1 MSYEIIFLQPAA
13 EELEAAVSW
22 YEDKK
27 RGLGF
32 DFMEEVE
39 EYLNLIQDNPHL
51 FQEHKNKSNLHKVP
65 LIRFPYS
72 IIYWIVEQ
80 EKVVYI
86 DAVFHSKRNSK
97 FK

>member
-1 MSYEIIFLQPAA
+1 MSYEIVFLQPAA

-51 FQEHKNKSNLHKVP
+51 FQKHQNKSNLHKVP

-72 IIYWIVEQ
+72 IIYWVAEQ
-80 EKVVYI
+80 EKIVYI

>member
-51 FQEHKNKSNLHKVP
+51 FQKHQNKSNLHKVP

-72 IIYWIVEQ
+72 IIYWVAEQ
-80 EKVVYI
+80 EKIVYI
-86 DAVFHSKRNSK
+86 DAVFDSKRNSK

>member
-1 MSYEIIFLQPAA
+1 MSYKIIFLQPAA
-13 EELEAAVSW
+13 EELEAAVGW
-22 YEDKK
+22 YQDK
-27 RGLGF
+27 RSGLGS

-39 EYLNLIQDNPHL
+39 EYLNLIQDNPYL
-51 FQEHKNKSNLHKVP
+51 FQEHKNKSNLHKVS

-72 IIYWIVEQ
+72 IIYWVAEQ

-86 DAVFHSKRNSK
+86 DAVFHSKRNPK